1 MFNHFPEF
9 EKAKHSNFAPMR
21 SSTLKWIVLSAT
33 LLAALIITVQLYWLN
48 MVYSYEQRQFNL
60 NVVKSV
66 RGLFEDLEMNDAPGT
81 PLQQLIR
88 NPDNNYFLV
97 KADTI
102 PPKDSLVLYLQ
113 DEFAGFGVL
122 TDCKLGAYS
131 SAEKKFVYEEFLP
144 TPASRYAGT
153 KPATME
159 LPVFA
164 PDVDHILLY
173 FPHRH
178 EYILEQMD
186 FWIVSSA
193 VLFIALIG
201 LAVSLFY
208 FYRQKFLAEVQKD
221 FVNNFTHEF
230 KTPLAVMKIA
240 SGVLGQDNILQQPDR
255 LERYVAII
263 RNQTEHLQN
272 QVERL
277 LKAASSES
285 RNLPLKKEDIDALQL
300 IEQAL
305 NKVQP
310 LIEEKKAKIELK
322 MDDAGGVVHADKAHL
337 ELAVVNLLENALKYS
352 SEPRIVVE
360 TGNSE
365 DDFFISVK
373 DNGVGIEKKYLK
385 SIFKKFY
392 RIPTGDIHNVKG
404 FGLGLNFV
412 KRIIDAHNGKIRV
425 NSLPG
430 IGTEFRLFIP
440 LN

>member
-1 MFNHFPEF
+1 
-9 EKAKHSNFAPMR
+9 
-21 SSTLKWIVLSAT
+21 
-33 LLAALIITVQLYWLN
+33 
-48 MVYSYEQRQFNL
+48 
-60 NVVKSV
+60 VVKSI
-66 RGLFEDLEMNDAPGT
+66 RGLFEDLEMNDTPGT
-81 PLQQLIR
+81 NLQQLIT
-88 NPDNNYFLV
+88 NAGNNYFV
-97 KADTI
+97 FKADTI
-102 PPKDSLVLYLQ
+102 PPKDSLTYHLQ
-113 DEFAGFGVL
+113 VEFADFGVL

-131 SAEKKFVYEEFLP
+131 SAEKKYVYEEFLP
-144 TPASRYAGT
+144 TPASRYAGI
-153 KPATME
+153 KPVLKD
-159 LPVFA
+159 LPVLARDF
-164 PDVDHILLY
+164 DHILLY

-186 FWIVSSA
+186 FWIISS
-193 VLFIALIG
+193 VILFIALIG

-240 SGVLGQDNILQQPDR
+240 ADVLGQENILYQPDR
-255 LERYVAII
+255 LERYSAII
-263 RNQTEHLQN
+263 KNQTEHLQS
-272 QVERL
+272 QVETL
-277 LKAASSES
+277 LKAASLES
-285 RNLPLKKEDIDALQL
+285 RTLPIKKEDIDTHLL

-310 LIEEKKAKIELK
+310 LIEEKKAKVELK
-322 MDDAGGVVHADKAHL
+322 IEDDSGTVHADKAHL

-352 SEPRIVVE
+352 VEPHIVVE
-360 TGNSE
+360 TGKAE

-385 SIFKKFY
+385 NIFKKFY
-392 RIPTGDIHNVKG
+392 RVPTGDIHDVKG

-412 KRIIDAHNGKIRV
+412 KRIIDAHNGKIKV

>member
-1 MFNHFPEF
+1 M
-9 EKAKHSNFAPMR
+9 HSMR

-33 LLAALIITVQLYWLN
+33 LLAAVIITVQLYWLN
-48 MVYSYEQRQFNL
+48 MTYSYEQRQFNN

-66 RGLFEDLEMNDAPGT
+66 RGLFEDLQMNDAPGIS
-81 PLQQLIR
+81 LQQLIKE
-88 NPDNNYFLV
+88 PGNNYFIV

-102 PPKDSLVLYLQ
+102 PNKDSLAFYLQ
-113 DEFAGFGVL
+113 DEFADFEVL

-131 SAEKKFVYEEFLP
+131 SVDKKFVYEEYLP
-144 TPASRYAGT
+144 TPASRYSNSKA
-153 KPATME
+153 AQLE
-159 LPVFA
+159 LPVL
-164 PDVDHILLY
+164 PDGGDYIVLF

-208 FYRQKFLAEVQKD
+208 FYRQKFLAEIQKD

-240 SGVLGQDNILQQPDR
+240 SDVLAQENILHQPDR
-255 LERYVAII
+255 LERYATII
-263 RNQTEHLQN
+263 KNQTEHLQS
-272 QVERL
+272 QVEQL

-285 RNLPLKKEDIDALQL
+285 KNLPLKKEDINATQL

-310 LIEEKKAKIELK
+310 LIEEKQARVEVK
-322 MDDAGGVVHADKAHL
+322 MEGNNGVLHADRAHL

-352 SEPRIVVE
+352 VEPRIVVE
-360 TGNSE
+360 TGKAE

-392 RIPTGDIHNVKG
+392 RVPTGDIHNVKG

-425 NSLPG
+425 HSLPG

>member
-1 MFNHFPEF
+1 
-9 EKAKHSNFAPMR
+9 
-21 SSTLKWIVLSAT
+21 
-33 LLAALIITVQLYWLN
+33 
-48 MVYSYEQRQFNL
+48 
-60 NVVKSV
+60 
-66 RGLFEDLEMNDAPGT
+66 
-81 PLQQLIR
+81 
-88 NPDNNYFLV
+88 
-97 KADTI
+97 
-102 PPKDSLVLYLQ
+102 
-113 DEFAGFGVL
+113 
-122 TDCKLGAYS
+122 
-131 SAEKKFVYEEFLP
+131 
-144 TPASRYAGT
+144 
-153 KPATME
+153 
-159 LPVFA
+159 
-164 PDVDHILLY
+164 
-173 FPHRH
+173 
-178 EYILEQMD
+178 MD
-186 FWIVSSA
+186 FWIISSGI
-193 VLFIALIG
+193 LFIALIG

-240 SGVLGQDNILQQPDR
+240 SGVLAQENILHQPDR
-255 LERYVAII
+255 LERYATII
-263 RNQTEHLQN
+263 KNQTEHLQH
-272 QVERL
+272 QVEQL

-285 RNLPLKKEDIDALQL
+285 KNLPLQKENIDAHQL

-310 LIEEKKAKIELK
+310 LIEEKRARIELK
-322 MDDAGGVVHADKAHL
+322 MEDGNGTLHADRAHL

-360 TGNSE
+360 TGSAE
-365 DDFFISVK
+365 DEFYISVK

-392 RIPTGDIHNVKG
+392 RVPTGDIHNVKG

>member
-1 MFNHFPEF
+1 
-9 EKAKHSNFAPMR
+9 MR

-33 LLAALIITVQLYWLN
+33 LLAAAIITVQLYWLN
-48 MVYSYEQRQFNL
+48 MVYSLEQRQFNL

-66 RGLFEDLEMNDAPGT
+66 RGLFEDLKMNDAPGT
-81 PLQQLIR
+81 SLQELIK
-88 NPDNNYFLV
+88 NPGNNYFLI

-102 PPKDSLVLYLQ
+102 PPKDSLAFYLQ
-113 DEFAGFGVL
+113 QEFALFEVL

-131 SAEKKFVYEEFLP
+131 YAKKKFVYEEFLP
-144 TPASRYAGT
+144 SPASRYAVS
-153 KPATME
+153 KVALKDM
-159 LPVFA
+159 PVTA
-164 PDVDHILLY
+164 DPYDYILLY

-178 EYILEQMD
+178 EYILEEMD
-186 FWIVSSA
+186 FWIISSA

-208 FYRQKFLAEVQKD
+208 FYRQKFLAEIQKD

-240 SGVLGQDNILQQPDR
+240 SGVLSQDNIVHQPDR
-255 LERYVAII
+255 LERYVTII
-263 RNQTEHLQN
+263 KNQTEHLQN

-285 RNLPLKKEDIDALQL
+285 KNLPIKKEHIDAGQL

-305 NKVQP
+305 SKVQP
-310 LIEEKKAKIELK
+310 LIEEKRAKVELK
-322 MDDAGGVVHADKAHL
+322 MEDSKAELHADKAHL

-352 SEPRIVVE
+352 VEPRIVVE
-360 TGNSE
+360 TGNAE
-365 DDFFISVK
+365 DEFFISVK

-392 RIPTGDIHNVKG
+392 RVPTGDIHNVKG

>member
-1 MFNHFPEF
+1 
-9 EKAKHSNFAPMR
+9 MR
-21 SSTLKWIVLSAT
+21 STTLKWIVLSAT
-33 LLAALIITVQLYWLN
+33 LLAAIVVTVQLVWLKK
-48 MVYSYEQRQFNL
+48 VYSFEQRQFNT

-81 PLQQLIR
+81 HLQKMIITPDETGDYLI
-88 NPDNNYFLV
+88 F

-102 PPKDSLVLYLQ
+102 PLKDSLVFYIQ
-113 DEFAGFGVL
+113 DEFADFGVL

-131 SAEKKFVYEEFLP
+131 AVEKKYVYEEFIP
-144 TPASRYAGT
+144 APASRYAAV
-153 KPATME
+153 KPPIKE
-159 LPVFA
+159 LPVLA
-164 PDVDHILLY
+164 NTYDHILLY

-186 FWIVSSA
+186 FWIVSSI

-201 LAVSLFY
+201 LAASLFY
-208 FYRQKFLAEVQKD
+208 FYRQKFLAEIQKD

-240 SGVLGQDNILQQPDR
+240 SDVLSQESITRQPDR

-263 RNQTEHLQN
+263 HNQTEHLQA

-277 LKAASSES
+277 LRTASIETKD
-285 RNLPLKKEDIDALQL
+285 LPIRKEEIDAHLL
-300 IEQAL
+300 IEEAL

-310 LIEEKKAKIELK
+310 LIDQKKAKVEVR
-322 MDDAGGVVHADKAHL
+322 MDAVDGRLQADRAHL

-352 SEPRIVVE
+352 SDPHIVVQ
-360 TGNSE
+360 TGHDE
-365 DDFFISVK
+365 DDFYISVK
-373 DNGVGIEKKYLK
+373 DNGVGIEKQYLK
-385 SIFKKFY
+385 NIFKKFY
-392 RIPTGDIHNVKG
+392 RVPTGDIHNVKG

-412 KRIIDAHNGKIRV
+412 KRIIDAHKGKIKV

>member
-1 MFNHFPEF
+1 
-9 EKAKHSNFAPMR
+9 MR
-21 SSTLKWIVLSAT
+21 STTLKWIVLSAT
-33 LLAALIITVQLYWLN
+33 LLAAIVVTVQLVWLKK
-48 MVYSYEQRQFNL
+48 VYSFEQRQFNI

-81 PLQQLIR
+81 HLQQLIKT
-88 NPDNNYFLV
+88 PDENGDYLIF

-102 PPKDSLVLYLQ
+102 PPKDSLVFYIQ
-113 DEFAGFGVL
+113 DEFADFGVL

-131 SAEKKFVYEEFLP
+131 AAEKKYVYEEFIP
-144 TPASRYAGT
+144 APASRYAAA
-153 KPATME
+153 KPPIKE
-159 LPVFA
+159 LPVLA
-164 PDVDHILLY
+164 NTYDHILLY

-186 FWIVSSA
+186 FWIISSI
-193 VLFIALIG
+193 VLGIALIG
-201 LAVSLFY
+201 LAASLFY
-208 FYRQKFLAEVQKD
+208 FYRQKFLAEIQKD

-240 SGVLGQDNILQQPDR
+240 SDVLSQDSITRQPDR

-263 RNQTEHLQN
+263 QNQTEHLQA

-277 LKAASSES
+277 LRTASIETKD
-285 RNLPLKKEDIDALQL
+285 LPIRKEEIDAHLL
-300 IEQAL
+300 IEEAL

-310 LIEEKKAKIELK
+310 LIEQKKAKVEVR
-322 MDDAGGVVHADKAHL
+322 MDEGNGRLQADRAHL

-352 SEPRIVVE
+352 TDPHIVVQ
-360 TGNSE
+360 TGHDE
-365 DDFFISVK
+365 DDFYISVK
-373 DNGVGIEKKYLK
+373 DNGVGIEKQYLK
-385 SIFKKFY
+385 NIFKKFY
-392 RIPTGDIHNVKG
+392 RVPTGDIHNVKG

-412 KRIIDAHNGKIRV
+412 KRIIDAHKGKIKV